1 MRFRNGLCYPK
12 SLKKLMFDAME
23 KYLVGGAVRD
33 QLLGYPVKE
42 RDWVVVGET
51 PESMIK
57 KGFRPVGKDFPVFL
71 HPESHEEYALA
82 RTERKTAP
90 GYKGFVVHADVDVTL
105 EQDLQRRDLT
115 INAIA
120 MTPEGEIVDL
130 YGGRNDLEKR
140 MFRHV
145 SPAFSEDPVR
155 ILRVARFAAR
165 YRHLGFKR
173 AAETTEMMRKMVE
186 AGEVDHLVP
195 ERVWAELYKALNEV
209 SPSAFFH
216 TLIECGALERLF
228 PEIHNLFGVPQP
240 PKYHPEIDT
249 GVHALM
255 SLEQA
260 ALLSNKPEVRFAA
273 LVHDLGKALS
283 PKDNLPHHYG
293 HESKGLPILEAL
305 CGRLRV
311 PNTFKQLAM
320 HVMQY
325 HTHCH
330 KVTELKPSTLVDL
343 LAALGAFKQHNP
355 LSDFVLACEA
365 DAKGRTGLE
374 DKPYPQAAYLLN
386 AAKAAAAIDTS
397 SIMKSDLQ
405 GAQIGEAIRQFR
417 INAVTALVKI
427 ERFSPVN

>member
-1 MRFRNGLCYPK
+1 
-12 SLKKLMFDAME
+12 ME

-51 PESMIK
+51 PESMINQ
-57 KGFRPVGKDFPVFL
+57 GFRPVGKDFPVFL
-71 HPESHEEYALA
+71 HPDTHEEYALA

-90 GYKGFVVHADVDVTL
+90 GYKGFVVHADIDVTL

-120 MTPEGEIVDL
+120 MTPKGEMIDP
-130 YGGRNDLEKR
+130 YGGRNDLDKR
-140 MFRHV
+140 LFRHV

-165 YRHLGFKR
+165 FRHLGFKL
-173 AAETTEMMRKMVE
+173 ATETTEMMRKMVE

-195 ERVWAELYKALNEV
+195 ERVWAELYKALNEA

-228 PEIHNLFGVPQP
+228 LEIHNLFGVPQP

-249 GVHALM
+249 GIHALM

-260 ALLSNKPEVRFAA
+260 VLLSNKPEVRFAA

-293 HESKGLPILEAL
+293 HESKGLPVLEAL
-305 CGRLRV
+305 CERLRI

-325 HTHCH
+325 HTYCH
-330 KVTELKPSTLVDL
+330 KVTELKPSTLVDM

-355 LSDFVLACEA
+355 LSDFALACEA

-374 DKPYPQAAYLLN
+374 DKPYPQAAYLFN

-397 SIMKSDLQ
+397 RVMKSDLQ
-405 GAQIGEAIRQFR
+405 GAQIGEAIRQLR
-417 INAVTALVKI
+417 IKAVAALVKI
-427 ERFSPVN
+427 EQQSC